1 MVLGDDG
8 GGGYV
13 RKCARILL
21 PAAAHRT
28 TTVRINKIRE
38 LSHNV
43 IIVVVLRVAK
53 VERTSDSR
61 TTPSHSQHDA
71 WKISRRSAASYFCA
85 EGFFRLPALLI
96 CLFVCVR
103 ARSLAQAWIKYII
116 SV

>member
-1 MVLGDDG
+1 MSPAEGGRWIDAVLGDDGG

-21 PAAAHRT
+21 PGAAQRT

-53 VERTSDSR
+53 VER
-61 TTPSHSQHDA
+61 
-71 WKISRRSAASYFCA
+71 
-85 EGFFRLPALLI
+85 E
-96 CLFVCVR
+96 R
-103 ARSLAQAWIKYII
+103 ATAC
-116 SV
+116 

>member
-1 MVLGDDG
+1 MSPAQGGRWIDGVLGDD

-21 PAAAHRT
+21 PGAAQRT

-53 VERTSDSR
+53 VER
-61 TTPSHSQHDA
+61 
-71 WKISRRSAASYFCA
+71 
-85 EGFFRLPALLI
+85 E
-96 CLFVCVR
+96 R
-103 ARSLAQAWIKYII
+103 ATAC
-116 SV
+116 